1 MGTKFLRGEFIMA
14 TGEVLLVAVKQ
25 AVDNL
30 MTDTSLD
37 DDTKNDLLSE
47 VIEYVEDQQELL
59 GEDDDDEEEDDEE
72 EDDDEEE
79 PPI

>member
-1 MGTKFLRGEFIMA
+1 MA

-72 EDDDEEE
+72 DELDDNE